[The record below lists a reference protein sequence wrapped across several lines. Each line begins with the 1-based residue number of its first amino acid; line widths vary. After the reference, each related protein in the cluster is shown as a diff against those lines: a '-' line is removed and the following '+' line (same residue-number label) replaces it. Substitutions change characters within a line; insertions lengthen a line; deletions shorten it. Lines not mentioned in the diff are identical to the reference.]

1 MYIMSAEYVSIRES
15 VLGKLE
21 RNLPE
26 IQRRFGVD
34 TLGIFG
40 SVSRGEDTAESD
52 VDVLYRF
59 DEEHGRLSDIVGLHD
74 YLVQLFGR
82 ELDLVSVEYVS
93 PLIREAVSADA
104 MLYGAV
110 RSLA

>member
-1 MYIMSAEYVSIRES
+1 MSGEYVSIRES
-15 VLGKLE
+15 VLEKLE
-21 RNLPE
+21 ANLSE
-26 IQRRFGVD
+26 MQRRFGVD

-40 SVSRGEDTAESD
+40 SVSRGEDTADSD

-74 YLVQLFGR
+74 YLADLFGR
-82 ELDLVSVEYVS
+82 EVDLISVEFVS
-93 PLIREAVSADA
+93 PLIKDAVFADA
-104 MLYGAV
+104 KLYGAV